1 MKYSEIKSLSRDQLE
16 KKIIDLKKE
25 LYNIGVSRANGE
37 FKNHSIIKQL
47 KKTIARVLTFMNSK
61 EKAK

>member
-1 MKYSEIKSLSRDQLE
+1 MKYADIKTLTDDQLE

-37 FKNHSIIKQL
+37 FKNHSKIKQL
-47 KKTIARVLTFMNSK
+47 KKDVARVLTFINSK
-61 EKAK
+61 KDKK